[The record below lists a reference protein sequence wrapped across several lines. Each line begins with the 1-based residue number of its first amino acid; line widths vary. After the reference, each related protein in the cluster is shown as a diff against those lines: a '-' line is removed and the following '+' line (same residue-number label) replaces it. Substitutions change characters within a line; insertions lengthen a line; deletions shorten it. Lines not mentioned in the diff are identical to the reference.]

1 MRADTLLGSSE
12 RAVALA
18 ALSDSAEYIADVIL
32 RAAGRGRA
40 SAALAAKDAD
50 GVGGAAGGAGGA
62 GRRRAPRELLTEG
75 LKHLM
80 DRCVL
85 GSVTATPS
93 LASFVTSRLGVC

>member
-40 SAALAAKDAD
+40 SPALAAKDAT
-50 GVGGAAGGAGGA
+50 GAGAGGA

-85 GSVTATPS
+85 RS
-93 LASFVTSRLGVC
+93 LWAAHLLSWGLGFWDTCMH